1 MSVSDVISRRGIE
14 SVMHFTTTD
23 GFLGMVS
30 LDPPSVL
37 SRLALMEQ
45 GYTKFLPCENADFR
59 PDKDWLDY
67 INLSITNIN
76 RYFYRCSKRS
86 HKDSKWII
94 LEFSPEILTH
104 DGVLFVTTNN
114 IYRAATRAG
123 GEAGLEALFA
133 PQFNNGKRDL
143 NRAILGLPANAPTCN
158 QAEVLYP
165 RALSL
170 EYLKKIY
177 VLDES
182 SSHLISAQAI
192 TCGGRAF
199 DVVIS
204 SEPFDV

>member
-30 LDPPSVL
+30 LDPPRVL
-37 SRLALMEQ
+37 SRSALMQQ
-45 GYTKFLPCENADFR
+45 GYNRFLPCENADFR
-59 PDKDWLDY
+59 PDNDWLDY

-76 RYFYRCSKRS
+76 RYFYRYSRRS
-86 HKDSKWII
+86 HPDAKWII
-94 LEFSPEILTH
+94 LEFSPDILTH

-114 IYRAATRAG
+114 IYSAATRAG
-123 GEAGLEALFA
+123 DEAGLEALFA
-133 PQFNNGKRDL
+133 PQFNNGKCDL
-143 NRAILGLPANAPTCN
+143 NRARLGLPENAPTCN

-177 VLDES
+177 VLDEG

-192 TCGGRAF
+192 TCRGRAF